1 MTLTDNPTPSA
12 GRDHI
17 TQPRR
22 VLTGAAVL
30 ASGLSAGFFL
40 TYAIS
45 VTRGLAVVDDL
56 TYVTTFQAV
65 NATVRT
71 GWFAAFFFGTL
82 PLLAIAAYR
91 VGPGRRRGALVA
103 ATTAYA
109 VGVLGV
115 TFVGAVPMNNELAGH
130 TDLATADLAA
140 IRSGFEDSW
149 NGLNLVRTLVAGCVF
164 ATAVWTHSAGP
175 GRSERTRQR
184 NRTTLV

>member
-1 MTLTDNPTPSA
+1 MTMTDTPIQSAWRDLVPAPT
-12 GRDHI
+12 
-17 TQPRR
+17 R
-22 VLTGAAVL
+22 VVTGLAVL

-91 VGPGRRRGALVA
+91 VGPGRRRWTLVA

-109 VGVLGV
+109 IGVLGV
-115 TFVGAVPMNNELAGH
+115 TFVGNVPMNDELAGH
-130 TDLATADLAA
+130 TDLAAADLGA
-140 IRSGFEDSW
+140 IRSGFEDRW
-149 NGLNLVRTLVAGCVF
+149 NELNLVRTLVAGCVF
-164 ATAVWTHSAGP
+164 ATAVWAHGAGP
-175 GRSERTRQR
+175 GRGSVRTG
-184 NRTTLV
+184 